1 MVRPASPD
9 HRTVKQ
15 KHPFAIKSW
24 RSALILFSSYLGVLL
39 IGYFDFKTGPEF
51 AFSLF
56 YLIPI
61 MIVVWRGKGRAAMVL
76 AFFSALV
83 MAFSGLLSGE
93 IYSSPLVPAWNMIVS
108 LGFFVI
114 VVILGTGYKKD
125 LELQRSLARTDPLT
139 GVANTRYFFERGA
152 VEIERSLRF
161 KRPLSL
167 AYVDVDDF
175 KKVNDT
181 FGHERGDALLSCL
194 ANIVRKRVRAYDVVA
209 RIGGDEFV
217 VLLPETPAAHAR
229 AIGGKIRSAMSE
241 CGPRCGIAVTF
252 SIGIA
257 TFTTPPPSIHEVI
270 KAADD
275 LMYVAKSKGKN
286 SLECRVFGA

>member
-1 MVRPASPD
+1 MK
-9 HRTVKQ
+9 TK
-15 KHPFAIKSW
+15 PFSIKFW
-24 RSALILFSSYLGVLL
+24 RSAFILFSCYLGVLL
-39 IGYFDFKTGPEF
+39 IGYIDLKTGFEF
-51 AFSLF
+51 SFSIF

-61 MIVVWRGKGRAAMVL
+61 MIVLWQGQSRAALVL
-76 AFFSALV
+76 AFFSAMV

-93 IYSSPLVPAWNMIVS
+93 IYSHPLVPAWNMVMY

-114 VVILGTGYKKD
+114 VVIFGTSYKKD

-167 AYVDVDDF
+167 AYVDVDFF

-181 FGHERGDALLSCL
+181 FGHQRGDVLLKCL
-194 ANIVRKRVRAYDVVA
+194 ATIVRKRVRAYDLVA
-209 RIGGDEFV
+209 RLGGDEFA
-217 VLLPETPAAHAR
+217 VLLPETPATHAR
-229 AIGGKIRSAMSE
+229 VIAEKIRTAMSE

-257 TFTTPPPSIHEVI
+257 TFTTPPPSIHDVI

-275 LMYVAKSKGKN
+275 LMYVAKKKGKN
-286 SLECRVFGA
+286 AVECRVFGA